1 MVHLLRKVSKER
13 QQTMTR
19 RALPL
24 NYPGIHEVKIH
35 DPFWDKTLDKIVSIT
50 LPDVWDKYEKDGTEK
65 NFLNISEGWNSKEFY
80 GTPWQDG
87 MIYEII
93 RGASDLITD
102 RKSERVEA
110 LIDKYIEK
118 VTAAQ
123 DAIGDGYIQ
132 TFTTIKMPNK
142 RFGQNGGFLIM
153 QHDLYNAGCLFEA
166 GVHHYEATGKTSLLR
181 VAVRMANYICSEIG
195 YPPKK
200 NIVSAH
206 PMVEQATVKLYR
218 LMKREPELAKELGA
232 NAEDYLELG
241 KFWIDYRGVHENRA
255 SFPKY
260 MREYAQ
266 DHQPLRKQHEAVGHA
281 VRAALV
287 YTGMIAVA
295 NEIGDEEMYDSS
307 LKLWENVT
315 ETKMHVTGGIGAVT
329 HEERFG
335 YQYELPSNAYLE
347 TCAAIAMALWAGEM
361 HRGFGQGSMFDV
373 FERALYNNV
382 LASLSECGTKYTYV
396 NPLVSDGKVE
406 RWDWHQCPCC
416 PPMLMKM
423 MGAVKSHIY
432 SFTDTE
438 LFLNLYIG
446 SELETK
452 DLAVTLADNVLTFRR
467 APKGAYAL
475 HLRIPEYVSD
485 FAVAVNGKAA
495 AYTEVNG
502 YAVLE
507 GPFADG
513 DAVAVTFKT
522 LPYREEPHPY
532 AQDNIY
538 GFTPLRG
545 SVVRKGPFL
554 YCAEEIDNGD
564 VNFTIAAEPDLR
576 EEADGSI
583 TGLKTDG
590 ERFRLIPYYLWNN
603 RGNGTMRVWLN
614 QEGGDYGDADLT
626 GWEHKLYRAKQ

>member
-241 KFWIDYRGVHENRA
+241 K
-255 SFPKY
+255 
-260 MREYAQ
+260 
-266 DHQPLRKQHEAVGHA
+266 
-281 VRAALV
+281 
-287 YTGMIAVA
+287 
-295 NEIGDEEMYDSS
+295 
-307 LKLWENVT
+307 
-315 ETKMHVTGGIGAVT
+315 
-329 HEERFG
+329 
-335 YQYELPSNAYLE
+335 
-347 TCAAIAMALWAGEM
+347 
-361 HRGFGQGSMFDV
+361 
-373 FERALYNNV
+373 
-382 LASLSECGTKYTYV
+382 
-396 NPLVSDGKVE
+396 
-406 RWDWHQCPCC
+406 
-416 PPMLMKM
+416 
-423 MGAVKSHIY
+423 
-432 SFTDTE
+432 
-438 LFLNLYIG
+438 
-446 SELETK
+446 
-452 DLAVTLADNVLTFRR
+452 
-467 APKGAYAL
+467 
-475 HLRIPEYVSD
+475 
-485 FAVAVNGKAA
+485 
-495 AYTEVNG
+495 
-502 YAVLE
+502 
-507 GPFADG
+507 
-513 DAVAVTFKT
+513 
-522 LPYREEPHPY
+522 
-532 AQDNIY
+532 
-538 GFTPLRG
+538 
-545 SVVRKGPFL
+545 
-554 YCAEEIDNGD
+554 
-564 VNFTIAAEPDLR
+564 
-576 EEADGSI
+576 
-583 TGLKTDG
+583 
-590 ERFRLIPYYLWNN
+590 
-603 RGNGTMRVWLN
+603 
-614 QEGGDYGDADLT
+614 
-626 GWEHKLYRAKQ
+626 